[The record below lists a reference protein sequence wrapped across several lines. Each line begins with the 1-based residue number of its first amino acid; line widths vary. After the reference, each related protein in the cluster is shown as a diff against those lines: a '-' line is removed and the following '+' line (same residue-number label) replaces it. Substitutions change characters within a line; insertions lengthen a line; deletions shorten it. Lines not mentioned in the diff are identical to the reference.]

1 MHKIRERNVTDPV
14 VYAIQ
19 DGVAILTVENPP
31 VNALSQAVRAGLIAA
46 LDKADADPA
55 VQAAVIIGGGR
66 TFIAGADIKEFGK
79 PPLKPYLPEVLAR
92 IEAMKKPV
100 VAALHG
106 TALGGGFEVS
116 LTCHWRVAVENAQ
129 VGLPEVKLGVIPGSG
144 GTQRL
149 PRLIGPKL
157 ALDMIVS
164 GNPIAAKKALEL
176 GVIDQIVSGDL
187 REGAIAFAKTVVAEK
202 RPLRL
207 VRDMNAKISNVDPAV
222 FADYRK
228 SIERKAKG
236 FLAPWRCID
245 AVEAATSMPI
255 DQGLQKERELFFEC
269 MNSPQRAAQ
278 IHAFF
283 AEREAQKIPDLPA
296 DVKPKPIRSAAVIGA
311 GTMGGGIAMNFA
323 NAGIPVKILEV
334 SQEALA
340 RGLGVIERN
349 YATSVQRG
357 SMKQEAMD
365 RAMKLI
371 SGTQRYEDIADADIV
386 IEAVFEEMNVKKE
399 VFARLDK
406 IMKPGAVLATNTST
420 LDIDEIASVT
430 QRPQDVIGTHF
441 FSPANV
447 MRLLENVRGAK
458 SSPETIATVM
468 ALGKTL
474 KKVPVLAGNCDGFIG
489 NRMLH
494 GYLREANFLLEEGAT
509 PEQVD
514 RALEEF
520 GLAMGPFRMS
530 DLAGLDVGWRIRK
543 GKAHL
548 RPKDERYSPVADRLC
563 EMGRFGQKTG
573 AGFYKYEGR
582 NALPDP
588 VVQDIIL
595 QAAKEQGIE
604 RREISDEEIVQ
615 RCMYPLVN
623 EGAKILEEG
632 IAIRASDIDIVYLFG
647 YGFPVYRGGPMFWA
661 EQIGLDKVLATIR
674 GFHKIHGKFWEPAK
688 LLVERAEA
696 GKGWND
702 R

>member
-1 MHKIRERNVTDPV
+1 VTDPIR
-14 VYAIQ
+14 YAVQ
-19 DGVAILTVENPP
+19 DGVAVLTVENPP
-31 VNALSQAVRAGLIAA
+31 VNALSQAVRAGIIAG

-55 VQAAVIIGGGR
+55 VSAAVIIGGGR
-66 TFIAGADIKEFGK
+66 TFIAGADIREFGK
-79 PPLKPYLPEVLAR
+79 PPLQPYLPQVLER
-92 IEAMKKPV
+92 IEAMTKPV

-106 TALGGGFEVS
+106 TALGGGFEVA
-116 LTCHWRVAVENAQ
+116 LTCHWRVAVESGQ

-149 PRLIGPKL
+149 PRLIGPKQ

-164 GNPIAAKKALEL
+164 GNPIPAKKALEL
-176 GVIDQIVSGDL
+176 GVLDEIVSGDL
-187 REGAIAFAKTVVAEK
+187 LEGAIAFAKKVVAEK

-207 VRDMNAKISNVDPAV
+207 VRDLNDKVSNVDPAV
-222 FADYRK
+222 FTDYRK

-245 AVEAATSMPI
+245 AVEAACNLPI
-255 DQGLQKERELFFEC
+255 AEGLKKEREFFFEC
-269 MNSPQRAAQ
+269 MDSPQRKAQ

-296 DVKPKPIRSAAVIGA
+296 DVKPRQIRSAAVIGA

-340 RGLGVIERN
+340 RGLGVIEKN

-371 SGTQRYEDIADADIV
+371 SGTQRYEDIGDADIV
-386 IEAVFEEMNVKKE
+386 IEAVFEEMAVKKE
-399 VFARLDK
+399 VFGKLDK
-406 IMKPGAVLATNTST
+406 IMKPGAILATNTST
-420 LDIDEIASVT
+420 LDIDEIASAT
-430 QRPQDVIGTHF
+430 KRPQDVIGTHF

-494 GYLREANFLLEEGAT
+494 GYLREASFLLEEGAS

-588 VVQDIIL
+588 VVRDVIL

-604 RREISDEEIVQ
+604 RRQISDEEIVQ

>member
-1 MHKIRERNVTDPV
+1 VTDLV
-14 VYAIQ
+14 AYAVR
-19 DGVAILTVENPP
+19 DGIAVLTIENPP
-31 VNALSQAVRAGLIAA
+31 VNAIGQGVRAGIIAG
-46 LDKADADPA
+46 LDKADVDGA
-55 VQAAVIIGGGR
+55 VHAAVIIGGGR

-79 PPLKPYLPEVLAR
+79 PPLQPYLPDVLKR
-92 IEAMKKPV
+92 IEAMTKPV

-106 TALGGGFEVS
+106 TALGGGFEVA
-116 LTCHWRVAVENAQ
+116 LTCHWRVAVETAQ

-157 ALDMIVS
+157 ALDMIVP
-164 GNPIAAKKALEL
+164 GNPIPARKAADL
-176 GVIDQIVSGDL
+176 GVIDQIVAGDL
-187 REGAIAFAKTVVAEK
+187 LEGALAYARTVVGEK

-207 VRDMNAKISNVDPAV
+207 VRDMNDKISNVDPAV
-222 FADYRK
+222 FEDYRK
-228 SIERKAKG
+228 SIARKAKG

-245 AVEAATSMPI
+245 AVEVATKLPI
-255 DQGLQKERELFFEC
+255 DQGLLKEREFFFEC
-269 MNSPQRAAQ
+269 MDSPQRKAQ

-283 AEREAQKIPDLPA
+283 SEREAAKIPGLPD
-296 DVKPKPIRSAAVIGA
+296 DVKPKAIRSAAVIGS

-323 NAGIPVKILEV
+323 NAGIPVKLLDM
-334 SQEALA
+334 SQEALS
-340 RGLGVIERN
+340 RGLGVIEKN
-349 YATSVQRG
+349 YATSVARG

-371 SGTQRYEDIADADIV
+371 SATQRFEDIGDADIV
-386 IEAVFEEMNVKKE
+386 VEAVFEEMGVKKD
-399 VFARLDK
+399 VFGKLDK

-420 LDIDEIASVT
+420 LDIDEIAAST
-430 QRPQDVIGTHF
+430 NRPEAVIGTHF

-447 MRLLENVRGAK
+447 MKLLENVRGAK

-468 ALGKTL
+468 SLGKTL
-474 KKVPVLAGNCDGFIG
+474 KKVAVLAGNCDGFIG

-494 GYLREANFLLEEGAT
+494 GYLREANFLLEEGCL

-520 GLAMGPFRMS
+520 GLAMGPFRMG

-548 RPKDERYSPVADRLC
+548 RPKDERYSRIADQLC
-563 EMGRFGQKTG
+563 EQGRFGQKTG

-582 NALPDP
+582 DAVPDP
-588 VVQDIIL
+588 VVKDIIL
-595 QAAKEQGIE
+595 AASKEQGIE
-604 RREISDEEIVQ
+604 RREISDEEIIQ

-632 IAIRASDIDIVYLFG
+632 IAIRASDIDITYLFG

-674 GFHKIHGKFWEPAK
+674 GFHKTHGKFWEPAN
-688 LLVERAEA
+688 LLVQRAEA

>member
-1 MHKIRERNVTDPV
+1 MTDPV
-14 VYAIQ
+14 VYAVQ
-19 DGVAILTVENPP
+19 DGIAVLTVENPP
-31 VNALSQAVRAGLIAA
+31 VNALGQAVRAGLIAG
-46 LDKADADPA
+46 LDKADADPT
-55 VQAAVIIGGGR
+55 VSAAIIIGGGR

-79 PPLKPYLPEVLAR
+79 PPTAPYLPQVLER
-92 IEAMKKPV
+92 IEAMTKPV

-106 TALGGGFEVS
+106 TALGGGFEVA
-116 LTCHWRVAVENAQ
+116 LTCHWRVAVDSGQ

-157 ALDMIVS
+157 ALDMIVP
-164 GNPIAAKKALEL
+164 GNPIPAKKAAEL
-176 GVIDQIVSGDL
+176 GVIDEIVGDL
-187 REGAIAFAKTVVAEK
+187 LPGALAFAKKVVAEK

-207 VRDMNAKISNVDPAV
+207 VRNMNDRIADVDPAV
-222 FADYRK
+222 FEDYRK
-228 SIERKAKG
+228 SIARKAKG

-245 AVEAATSMPI
+245 AVEAATKLPI
-255 DQGLQKERELFFEC
+255 DEGLKKEREFFFEC
-269 MNSPQRAAQ
+269 MDSPQRKAQ

-283 AEREAQKIPDLPA
+283 AEREAAKIPDLPA
-296 DVKPKPIRSAAVIGA
+296 DVKPKQIRSAAVLGA

-323 NAGIPVKILEV
+323 NAGIPVKLLDV
-334 SQEALA
+334 SQEALS
-340 RGLGVIERN
+340 RGLGVIEKN
-349 YATSVQRG
+349 YATSVARG

-371 SGTQRYEDIADADIV
+371 TGTQHFEDIGDADIV
-386 IEAVFEEMNVKKE
+386 VEAVFEEMGVKKE
-399 VFARLDK
+399 VFGKLDRV
-406 IMKPGAVLATNTST
+406 MKPGAVLATNTST
-420 LDIDEIASVT
+420 LDIDEIAAST
-430 QRPQDVIGTHF
+430 KRPQDVIGTHF

-447 MRLLENVRGAK
+447 MKLLENVRGAK

-468 ALGKTL
+468 ALGKSL
-474 KKVPVLAGNCDGFIG
+474 KKVAVLAGNCDGFIG

-494 GYLREANFLLEEGAT
+494 GYLREANFLLEEGAS
-509 PEQVD
+509 PQQVD
-514 RALEEF
+514 AALENF
-520 GLAMGPFRMS
+520 GLAMGPFRMG

-548 RPKDERYSPVADRLC
+548 RPADERYSPVADRLC

-573 AGFYKYEGR
+573 AGFYRYEGR
-582 NALPDP
+582 DAIPDP
-588 VVQDIIL
+588 VTDEIIL
-595 QAAKEQGIE
+595 ASAKEQGIE

-623 EGAKILEEG
+623 EGARILEEG
-632 IAIRASDIDIVYLFG
+632 IAIRASDIDITYLFG

-674 GFHKIHGKFWEPAK
+674 GFHKVHGKFWEPAP
-688 LLVERAEA
+688 LLVQRAEA

>member
-1 MHKIRERNVTDPV
+1 MTDPV
-14 VYAIQ
+14 LYAVR
-19 DGVAILTVENPP
+19 DGIAVLTVENPP
-31 VNALSQAVRAGLIAA
+31 VNALSQGVRAGLIAG

-55 VQAAVIIGGGR
+55 VSAAVIIGGGR

-79 PPLKPYLPEVLAR
+79 PPTQPYLPDVLKR

-106 TALGGGFEVS
+106 TALGGGFEVA
-116 LTCHWRVAVENAQ
+116 LTCHWRVAIEAAQ

-157 ALDMIVS
+157 ALDMIVP
-164 GNPIAAKKALEL
+164 GNPIPAKKAHDL
-176 GVIDQIVSGDL
+176 GIIDQIVAGDL
-187 REGAIAFAKTVVAEK
+187 LDGAVAFAKTVVAEK

-207 VRDMNAKISNVDPAV
+207 VRDMNDKVSNVDPAV
-222 FADYRK
+222 FEDYRK
-228 SIERKAKG
+228 SIARKAKG

-245 AVEAATSMPI
+245 AVEAATKLPI
-255 DQGLQKERELFFEC
+255 DEGLLKEREYFFEC
-269 MNSPQRAAQ
+269 MDSPQRKGQ

-283 AEREAQKIPDLPA
+283 SEREAAKIPDLPA
-296 DVKPKPIRSAAVIGA
+296 DVQPKQIASAAVLGA

-323 NAGIPVKILEV
+323 NAGIPVKILDM
-334 SQEALA
+334 SQEALS
-340 RGLGVIERN
+340 RGLGVIEKN
-349 YATSVQRG
+349 YATSVARG
-357 SMKQEAMD
+357 SMSQAAMD

-371 SGTQRYEDIADADIV
+371 TGTQQFEDIGQADIV
-386 IEAVFEEMNVKKE
+386 VEAVFEEMGVKKD
-399 VFARLDK
+399 VFGKLDTV
-406 IMKPGAVLATNTST
+406 MKPGAVLATNTST
-420 LDIDEIASVT
+420 LNIDEIAAAT
-430 QRPQDVIGTHF
+430 KRPQDVIGTHF

-447 MRLLENVRGAK
+447 MKLLENVRGAK

-474 KKVPVLAGNCDGFIG
+474 KKVSVLAGNCDGFIG

-494 GYLREANFLLEEGAT
+494 GYLREANFLLEEGAL
-509 PEQVD
+509 PQQVD
-514 RALEEF
+514 KALEDF
-520 GLAMGPFRMS
+520 GLAMGPFRMG

-548 RPKDERYSPVADRLC
+548 RPADERYSPVADRLC
-563 EMGRFGQKTG
+563 ELGRFGQKTG

-582 NALPDP
+582 DAIPDP
-588 VVQDIIL
+588 ATEEIIL
-595 QAAKEQGIE
+595 ASAKEQGIE
-604 RREISDEEIVQ
+604 RRAISDEEIVR

-632 IAIRASDIDIVYLFG
+632 IAIRASDVDIVYLFG

-688 LLVERAEA
+688 LLVQRAEA

>member
-1 MHKIRERNVTDPV
+1 MTDPV
-14 VYAIQ
+14 VPSVAYAVR
-19 DGVAILTVENPP
+19 DGIAVLTVENPP
-31 VNALSQAVRAGLIAA
+31 VNALSQGVRAGLIAG
-46 LDKADADPA
+46 LDRADADPA
-55 VQAAVIIGGGR
+55 VSAAVIIGGGR
-66 TFIAGADIKEFGK
+66 TFIAGADIREFGK
-79 PPLKPYLPEVLAR
+79 PPLQPYLPDVLKR
-92 IEAMKKPV
+92 IEAMQKPV

-106 TALGGGFEVS
+106 TALGGGFEVA
-116 LTCHWRVAVENAQ
+116 LTCHWRVAVETAQ

-164 GNPIAAKKALEL
+164 GNPAPAKRALEL
-176 GVIDQIVSGDL
+176 GVIDQIVAGDL
-187 REGAIAFAKTVVAEK
+187 LDGALAFARTVVAEK

-207 VRDMNAKISNVDPAV
+207 VRDMDEKITGTDPAV
-222 FADYRK
+222 FEEYRK
-228 SIERKAKG
+228 SIARKAKG

-245 AVEAATSMPI
+245 AVEAATKLPI
-255 DQGLQKERELFFEC
+255 DEGLLKEREFFFEC
-269 MNSPQRAAQ
+269 MGSPQRKAQ

-283 AEREAQKIPDLPA
+283 AEREAAKIPGLPD
-296 DVKPKPIRSAAVIGA
+296 DVKPKKIASAAVLGA

-323 NAGIPVKILEV
+323 NAGIPVKLLDV
-334 SQEALA
+334 SQEALS
-340 RGLGVIERN
+340 RGLGVIEKN
-349 YATSVQRG
+349 YATSVARG
-357 SMKQEAMD
+357 SMKQDAMD

-371 SGTQRYEDIADADIV
+371 TGTQHFEDIGDADIV
-386 IEAVFEEMNVKKE
+386 VEAVFEEMGVKKE
-399 VFARLDK
+399 VFAKLDK
-406 IMKPGAVLATNTST
+406 VMKPGAVLATNTST
-420 LDIDEIASVT
+420 LDIDEIAAST
-430 QRPQDVIGTHF
+430 KRPQDVIGTHF

-447 MRLLENVRGAK
+447 MKLLENVRGAK

-468 ALGKTL
+468 AMGKQL
-474 KKVPVLAGNCDGFIG
+474 KKVSVLAGNCDGFIG

-494 GYLREANFLLEEGAT
+494 GYLREANFLLEEGAL
-509 PEQVD
+509 PQQVD

-520 GLAMGPFRMS
+520 GLAMGPFRMG

-548 RPKDERYSPVADRLC
+548 RPRDERYSPVADRLC
-563 EMGRFGQKTG
+563 ELGRFGQKTG
-573 AGFYKYEGR
+573 AGFYRYEGR
-582 NALPDP
+582 DALPDP
-588 VVQDIIL
+588 VTEEIIL
-595 QAAKEQGIE
+595 ASAKEQGIE
-604 RREISDEEIVQ
+604 RRAISDEEIVQ

-632 IAIRASDIDIVYLFG
+632 IAIRASDIDITYLFG

-674 GFHKIHGKFWEPAK
+674 GFHKIHGKFWEPAP
-688 LLVERAEA
+688 LLVQRAEA

>member
-1 MHKIRERNVTDPV
+1 MTDPV
-14 VYAIQ
+14 VYAVQ

-31 VNALSQAVRAGLIAA
+31 VNALSQGVRAGLIGG
-46 LDKADADPA
+46 LDKADADARVNA
-55 VQAAVIIGGGR
+55 VVIIGGGR
-66 TFIAGADIKEFGK
+66 TFIAGADIREFGK
-79 PPLKPYLPEVLAR
+79 PPSQPYLPQVLER

-106 TALGGGFEVS
+106 TALGGGFEVA
-116 LTCHWRVAVENAQ
+116 LTCHWRVAVESAQ

-157 ALDMIVS
+157 ALDMIVP
-164 GNPIAAKKALEL
+164 GNPIPARKALEL
-176 GVIDQIVSGDL
+176 GVLDEIVSGDL
-187 REGAIAFAKTVVAEK
+187 RAGAVGFARRVVAEK

-207 VRDMNAKISNVDPAV
+207 VRDMNEKVSNVDPAL
-222 FADYRK
+222 FEEYRK
-228 SIERKAKG
+228 SIARKAKG
-236 FLAPWRCID
+236 FLAPWHCID
-245 AVEAATSMPI
+245 AVEAATKLPI
-255 DQGLQKERELFFEC
+255 DEGLKKEREYFFEC
-269 MNSPQRAAQ
+269 MDSPQRKAQ

-296 DVKPKPIRSAAVIGA
+296 DVKPKPIKSAAVVGA

-334 SQEALA
+334 SQEALS
-340 RGLGVIERN
+340 RGLGVIEKN

-371 SGTQRYEDIADADIV
+371 SGTQRYEDIGEADIV
-386 IEAVFEEMNVKKE
+386 VEAVFEEMAVKKE
-399 VFARLDK
+399 VFAKLDK
-406 IMKPGAVLATNTST
+406 TMKPGAVLATNTST
-420 LDIDEIASVT
+420 LDIDEIAAST
-430 QRPQDVIGTHF
+430 KRPQDVIGTHF

-447 MRLLENVRGAK
+447 MKLLENVRGAK

-509 PEQVD
+509 PQQVD
-514 RALEEF
+514 QALEEF

-573 AGFYKYEGR
+573 AGFYRYEGR
-582 NALPDP
+582 TPHPDP
-588 VVQDIIL
+588 AVEDVIRQS
-595 QAAKEQGIE
+595 AKEQGIE
-604 RREISDEEIVQ
+604 RRQISAEEIVQ

>member
-1 MHKIRERNVTDPV
+1 MTEPV
-14 VYAIQ
+14 ATPVAYAVR
-19 DGVAILTVENPP
+19 DGVAILTIENPP
-31 VNALSQAVRAGLIAA
+31 VNALSQGVRAGIIAG
-46 LDKADADPA
+46 LEKADADPT

-79 PPLKPYLPEVLAR
+79 PPLQPYLPDVLKR
-92 IEAMKKPV
+92 IEAMSKPV

-106 TALGGGFEVS
+106 TALGGGFEVA
-116 LTCHWRVAVENAQ
+116 LACHWRVALDSGQ
-129 VGLPEVKLGVIPGSG
+129 VGLPEVKLGLIPGSG

-149 PRLIGPKL
+149 PRLVGPKV
-157 ALDMIVS
+157 ALDVILS
-164 GNPIAAKKALEL
+164 GNPMPAKKAAEL
-176 GVIDQIVSGDL
+176 GAVDEIVTGDL
-187 REGAIAFAKTVVAEK
+187 LEGALAFAKKVVAEK

-207 VRDMNAKISNVDPAV
+207 VRDMNDKVSNVDPAV
-222 FADYRK
+222 FEDIRK
-228 SIERKAKG
+228 ANARKAKG

-245 AVEAATSMPI
+245 AVEIATRLPI
-255 DQGLQKERELFFEC
+255 DEGLLKEREFFFEC
-269 MNSPQRAAQ
+269 MGSPQRAAQ

-283 AEREAQKIPDLPA
+283 AEREAAKIPGLPE
-296 DVKPKPIRSAAVIGA
+296 DVKPKAIKSAVVVGA

-340 RGLGVIERN
+340 RGLGVIEKN
-349 YATSVQRG
+349 YATSVARG
-357 SMKQEAMD
+357 SLKQEAMD

-371 SGTQRYEDIADADIV
+371 SGTQRYEDIGDADIV
-386 IEAVFEEMNVKKE
+386 VEAVFEEMGVKKE
-399 VFARLDK
+399 VFAKLDK
-406 IMKPGAVLATNTST
+406 VMKPGAVLATNTST
-420 LDIDEIASVT
+420 LDIDEIAAST
-430 QRPQDVIGTHF
+430 SRPQDVIGTHF

-447 MRLLENVRGAK
+447 MKLLENVRGAK

-474 KKVPVLAGNCDGFIG
+474 KKVAVLAGNCDGFIG

-509 PEQVD
+509 PQQVD
-514 RALEEF
+514 NALEEF

-588 VVQDIIL
+588 VVDEVIL
-595 QAAKEQGIE
+595 ASAKEQGIE
-604 RREISDEEIVQ
+604 RRTISDEEIVQ

-623 EGAKILEEG
+623 EGARILEEG
-632 IAIRASDIDIVYLFG
+632 IAIRPGDIDITYLFG

-674 GFHKIHGKFWEPAK
+674 GFHKIHGKFWEPAP
-688 LLVERAEA
+688 LLVQRAEA

>member
-1 MHKIRERNVTDPV
+1 MTDPV
-14 VYAIQ
+14 VPSVAYAVR
-19 DGVAILTVENPP
+19 DGIAVLTVENPP
-31 VNALSQAVRAGLIAA
+31 VNALSQGVRAGLIAG
-46 LDKADADPA
+46 LDQADADPA
-55 VQAAVIIGGGR
+55 VSAAVIIGGGR
-66 TFIAGADIKEFGK
+66 TFIAGADIREFGK
-79 PPLKPYLPEVLAR
+79 PPLQPYLPDVLKR
-92 IEAMKKPV
+92 IEAMQKPV

-106 TALGGGFEVS
+106 TALGGGFEVA
-116 LTCHWRVAVENAQ
+116 LTCHWRVAVETAQ

-164 GNPIAAKKALEL
+164 GNPAPAKRALEL
-176 GVIDQIVSGDL
+176 GVIDQIVAGDL
-187 REGAIAFAKTVVAEK
+187 LDGALAFARTVVAEK

-207 VRDMNAKISNVDPAV
+207 VRDMDEKITGTDPAV
-222 FADYRK
+222 FEEYRK
-228 SIERKAKG
+228 SIARKAKG

-245 AVEAATSMPI
+245 AVEAATKLPI
-255 DQGLQKERELFFEC
+255 DEGLLKEREFFFEC
-269 MNSPQRAAQ
+269 MGSPQRKAQ

-283 AEREAQKIPDLPA
+283 AEREAAKIPGLPD
-296 DVKPKPIRSAAVIGA
+296 DVKPKKIASAAVLGA

-323 NAGIPVKILEV
+323 NAGIPVKLLDV
-334 SQEALA
+334 SQEALS
-340 RGLGVIERN
+340 RGLGVIEKN
-349 YATSVQRG
+349 YATSVARG

-371 SGTQRYEDIADADIV
+371 TGTQHFEDIGDADIV
-386 IEAVFEEMNVKKE
+386 VEAVFEEMGVKKE
-399 VFARLDK
+399 VFAKLDK
-406 IMKPGAVLATNTST
+406 VMKPGAVLATNTST
-420 LDIDEIASVT
+420 LDIDEIAAST
-430 QRPQDVIGTHF
+430 KRPQDVIGTHF

-447 MRLLENVRGAK
+447 MKLLENVRGAK

-468 ALGKTL
+468 AMGKQL
-474 KKVPVLAGNCDGFIG
+474 KKVSVLAGNCDGFIG

-494 GYLREANFLLEEGAT
+494 GYLREANFLLEEGAL
-509 PEQVD
+509 PQQVD

-520 GLAMGPFRMS
+520 GLAMGPFRMG

-548 RPKDERYSPVADRLC
+548 RPRDERYSPVADRLC
-563 EMGRFGQKTG
+563 ELGRFGQKTG
-573 AGFYKYEGR
+573 AGFYRYEGR
-582 NALPDP
+582 DALPDP
-588 VVQDIIL
+588 VTEEIIL
-595 QAAKEQGIE
+595 ASAKEQGIE
-604 RREISDEEIVQ
+604 RRAISDEEIVQ

-632 IAIRASDIDIVYLFG
+632 IAIRASDIDITYLFG

-674 GFHKIHGKFWEPAK
+674 GFHKIHGKFWEPAP
-688 LLVERAEA
+688 LLVQRAEA

>member
-1 MHKIRERNVTDPV
+1 MTDPV
-14 VYAIQ
+14 AYAVQ
-19 DGVAILTVENPP
+19 DGVAVLTIENPP
-31 VNALSQAVRAGLIAA
+31 VNALSQGVRAGIIAG
-46 LDKADADPA
+46 LDRADADASIQA
-55 VQAAVIIGGGR
+55 VVIIGGGR

-79 PPLKPYLPEVLAR
+79 PPTQPYLPDVLKR
-92 IEAMKKPV
+92 IEAMTKPV

-106 TALGGGFEVS
+106 TALGGGFEVA
-116 LTCHWRVAVENAQ
+116 LTCHWRVGVDGGQ
-129 VGLPEVKLGVIPGSG
+129 VGLPEVKLGLLPGSG

-149 PRLIGPKL
+149 PRVVGPKV

-164 GNPIAAKKALEL
+164 GNPMPNKKAAEL
-176 GVIDQIVSGDL
+176 GAIDEIVSGDL
-187 REGAIAFAKTVVAEK
+187 LAGALAFAKKVVAEK

-207 VRDMNAKISNVDPAV
+207 VRDMNDKITNVDPAV

-236 FLAPWRCID
+236 FLGPWRCID
-245 AVEAATSMPI
+245 AVEAATRLPM
-255 DQGLQKERELFFEC
+255 DEGLAKEREFFFEC
-269 MNSPQRAAQ
+269 MASPQRAAQ

-283 AEREAQKIPDLPA
+283 AEREAAKIPGLPE
-296 DVKPKPIRSAAVIGA
+296 DVKPKEIKSAAILGA

-323 NAGIPVKILEV
+323 NAGIPVKLLDT
-334 SQEALA
+334 SQEALT
-340 RGLGVIERN
+340 RGLGVIEKN
-349 YATSVQRG
+349 YTTSVARG

-371 SGTQRYEDIADADIV
+371 SATQRFEDIGDADIV
-386 IEAVFEEMNVKKE
+386 VEAVFEEMGVKKE
-399 VFARLDK
+399 VFAKLDK
-406 IMKPGAVLATNTST
+406 VMKPGAVLATNTST
-420 LDIDEIASVT
+420 LDIDEIASAT
-430 QRPQDVIGTHF
+430 KRPEAVIGTHF

-447 MRLLENVRGAK
+447 MKLLENVRGAK

-474 KKVPVLAGNCDGFIG
+474 KKVAVLAGNCDGFIG

-494 GYLREANFLLEEGAT
+494 GYTRQANFLLEEGAT

-514 RALEEF
+514 GALERF
-520 GLAMGPFRMS
+520 GLAMGPFRMG

-563 EMGRFGQKTG
+563 ELGRFGQKTG
-573 AGFYKYEGR
+573 AGFYKYDGR
-582 NALPDP
+582 NAVPDP
-588 VVQDIIL
+588 VMQEIIL
-595 QAAKEQGIE
+595 QSAREQGIE

-632 IAIRASDIDIVYLFG
+632 IAIRASDIDITYLFG

-674 GFHKIHGKFWEPAK
+674 GFHKIHGKHWEPAN
-688 LLVERAEA
+688 LLVQRAEA

>member
-1 MHKIRERNVTDPV
+1 MTDPV
-14 VYAIQ
+14 VYAVR
-19 DGVAILTVENPP
+19 DGIAVLTVENPP
-31 VNALSQAVRAGLIAA
+31 VNALGQAVRAGLIAG
-46 LDKADADPA
+46 LDRADADPA
-55 VQAAVIIGGGR
+55 VSAAIIIGGGR

-79 PPLKPYLPEVLAR
+79 PPTAPYLPQVLER
-92 IEAMKKPV
+92 IEAMTKPV

-106 TALGGGFEVS
+106 TALGGGFEVA
-116 LTCHWRVAVENAQ
+116 LTCHWRVAVDSAQ

-157 ALDMIVS
+157 ALDMIVP
-164 GNPIAAKKALEL
+164 GNPIPAKKAADL
-176 GVIDQIVSGDL
+176 GVIDEIVGDL
-187 REGAIAFAKTVVAEK
+187 LPGALAFAKKVVAEK

-207 VRDMNAKISNVDPAV
+207 VRDMNDRIADVDPAV
-222 FADYRK
+222 FEDYRK
-228 SIERKAKG
+228 SIARKAKG

-245 AVEAATSMPI
+245 AVEAATKLPI
-255 DQGLQKERELFFEC
+255 DEGLKKEREFFFEC
-269 MNSPQRAAQ
+269 MDSPQRKAQ

-283 AEREAQKIPDLPA
+283 AEREAAKIPDLPA
-296 DVKPKPIRSAAVIGA
+296 DVKPKQIRSAAVLGA

-323 NAGIPVKILEV
+323 NAGIPVKLLDV
-334 SQEALA
+334 SQEALS
-340 RGLGVIERN
+340 RGLGVIEKN
-349 YATSVQRG
+349 YATSVARG

-371 SGTQRYEDIADADIV
+371 TGTQHFEDIGDADIV
-386 IEAVFEEMNVKKE
+386 VEAVFEEMGVKKE
-399 VFARLDK
+399 VFGKLDRV
-406 IMKPGAVLATNTST
+406 MKQGAVLATNTST
-420 LDIDEIASVT
+420 LDIDEIAAST
-430 QRPQDVIGTHF
+430 KRPQDVIGTHF

-447 MRLLENVRGAK
+447 MKLLENVRGAK

-474 KKVPVLAGNCDGFIG
+474 KKVAVLAGNCDGFIG

-494 GYLREANFLLEEGAT
+494 GYLREANFLLEEGAS
-509 PEQVD
+509 PQQVD
-514 RALEEF
+514 AALENF
-520 GLAMGPFRMS
+520 GLAMGPFRMG

-548 RPKDERYSPVADRLC
+548 RPADERYSPVADRLC

-573 AGFYKYEGR
+573 AGFYRYEGR
-582 NALPDP
+582 DAIPDP
-588 VVQDIIL
+588 VTDEIIL
-595 QAAKEQGIE
+595 ASAKEQGIE

-623 EGAKILEEG
+623 EGARILEEG
-632 IAIRASDIDIVYLFG
+632 IAIRASDIDITYLFG

-674 GFHKIHGKFWEPAK
+674 GFHKVHGKFWEPAP
-688 LLVERAEA
+688 LLVQRAEA

>member
-1 MHKIRERNVTDPV
+1 MSDPV
-14 VYAIQ
+14 AYTVR
-19 DGVAILTVENPP
+19 DGIAVLTIENPP
-31 VNALSQAVRAGLIAA
+31 VNALSQGVRAGIIAG
-46 LDKADADPA
+46 LDKADADA
-55 VQAAVIIGGGR
+55 DVQAAVIIGGGR

-79 PPLKPYLPEVLAR
+79 TPLQPYLPDVLKR
-92 IEAMKKPV
+92 IEAMTKPV

-106 TALGGGFEVS
+106 TALGGGFEVA
-116 LTCHWRVAVENAQ
+116 LTCHWRVALESGQ
-129 VGLPEVKLGVIPGSG
+129 VGLPEVKLGLLPGSG

-164 GNPIAAKKALEL
+164 GNPIPAKKAAEL
-176 GVIDQIVSGDL
+176 GAIDEIVTGDL
-187 REGAIAFAKTVVAEK
+187 LEAALTFAKKVVAEK

-207 VRDMNAKISNVDPAV
+207 VRDMNDKVSNVDPAV
-222 FADYRK
+222 FDDYRK
-228 SIERKAKG
+228 SIEKKAKG
-236 FLAPWRCID
+236 FLGPWRCID
-245 AVEAATSMPI
+245 AVEAATKLPI
-255 DQGLQKERELFFEC
+255 DQGLAKEREFFFEC
-269 MNSPQRAAQ
+269 MGSPQRAAQ

-283 AEREAQKIPDLPA
+283 AEREASKIPDLPE
-296 DVKPKPIRSAAVIGA
+296 DVKPRPIKSAAVLGA

-323 NAGIPVKILEV
+323 NAGIPVKLLDV
-334 SQEALA
+334 SQEALS
-340 RGLGVIERN
+340 RGLGVIEKN

-371 SGTQRYEDIADADIV
+371 TGTQRFEDIGDADIV
-386 IEAVFEEMNVKKE
+386 VEAVFEEMGVKKE
-399 VFARLDK
+399 VFAKLDK
-406 IMKPGAVLATNTST
+406 VMKPDAVLATNTST
-420 LDIDEIASVT
+420 LDIDEIAAST
-430 QRPQDVIGTHF
+430 KRPQDVIGTHF

-447 MRLLENVRGAK
+447 MKLLENVRGAK

-474 KKVPVLAGNCDGFIG
+474 KKVAVLAGNCDGFIG

-494 GYLREANFLLEEGAT
+494 GYLREANFLLEEGCM

-520 GLAMGPFRMS
+520 GLAMGPFRMG

-548 RPKDERYSPVADRLC
+548 RPQDERYSKVADRLC
-563 EMGRFGQKTG
+563 ELGRFGQKTG
-573 AGFYKYEGR
+573 AGFYRYEGR

-588 VVQDIIL
+588 VVKEIIL
-595 QAAKEQGIE
+595 EESKAQGIE

-661 EQIGLDKVLATIR
+661 EQVGLDKVLATIR
-674 GFHKIHGKFWEPAK
+674 DFHKTHGKFWEPAK
-688 LLVERAEA
+688 LLVARAEA
-696 GKGWND
+696 GQGWKD

>member
-1 MHKIRERNVTDPV
+1 VSEPVAVTSSAV
-14 VYAIQ
+14 TYAVR
-19 DGVAILTVENPP
+19 DGIAVLTIESPP
-31 VNALSQAVRAGLIAA
+31 VNALSQAVRAGIIAG
-46 LDKADADPA
+46 LDKADADA
-55 VQAAVIIGGGR
+55 GVQGAVIIGGGR

-79 PPLKPYLPEVLAR
+79 PPLQPYLPDVLKR
-92 IEAMKKPV
+92 IEAMSKPV

-106 TALGGGFEVS
+106 TALGGGFEVA
-116 LTCHWRVAVENAQ
+116 LTCHWRVGVESGQ
-129 VGLPEVKLGVIPGSG
+129 VGLPEVKLGLLPGSG

-149 PRLIGPKL
+149 PRVVGPKV

-164 GNPIAAKKALEL
+164 GNPIPNKKAAEL
-176 GVIDQIVSGDL
+176 GAIDEIVSGDL
-187 REGAIAFAKTVVAEK
+187 LDGALAYAKTVVAEK

-207 VRDMNAKISNVDPAV
+207 VRDMNEKVSNVDPTV
-222 FADYRK
+222 FSDYRK
-228 SIERKAKG
+228 SIEKKARG
-236 FLAPWRCID
+236 FLGPWRCID
-245 AVEAATSMPI
+245 AVELATKLPI
-255 DQGLQKERELFFEC
+255 DEGLLKEREFFFEC
-269 MNSPQRAAQ
+269 MASPQRTAQ

-283 AEREAQKIPDLPA
+283 SEREATKIPGLPE
-296 DVKPKPIRSAAVIGA
+296 DVKPKPIKSAAVLGA

-323 NAGIPVKILEV
+323 NAGIPVKLLDV
-334 SQEALA
+334 SQEALSK
-340 RGLGVIERN
+340 GLGTIEKN
-349 YATSVQRG
+349 YATSVARG

-371 SGTQRYEDIADADIV
+371 SATQHFEDIGDADIV
-386 IEAVFEEMNVKKE
+386 VEAVFEEMGVKKD
-399 VFARLDK
+399 VFAKLDK
-406 IMKPGAVLATNTST
+406 VMKPGAVLATNTST
-420 LDIDEIASVT
+420 LDIDEIAAST
-430 QRPQDVIGTHF
+430 KRPQDVIGTHF

-447 MRLLENVRGAK
+447 MKLLENVRGAK

-468 ALGKTL
+468 GLGKQL
-474 KKVPVLAGNCDGFIG
+474 KKVSVLAGNCDGFIG

-494 GYLREANFLLEEGAT
+494 GYLREANFLLEEGCA
-509 PEQVD
+509 PEQID

-548 RPKDERYSPVADRLC
+548 RPQDERYSKVADRLC
-563 EMGRFGQKTG
+563 ELGRFGQKTG
-573 AGFYKYEGR
+573 AGFYRYEGR
-582 NALPDP
+582 DARPDP

-595 QAAKEQGIE
+595 AEAKAQGIE

-632 IAIRASDIDIVYLFG
+632 IAIRSSDIDIVYLFG

-674 GFHKIHGKFWEPAK
+674 GFHKTHGKFWEPAK
-688 LLVERAEA
+688 LLVQRAEV
-696 GKGWND
+696 GKGWKG
-702 R
+702 

>member
-1 MHKIRERNVTDPV
+1 VTDPV
-14 VYAIQ
+14 LYAVR
-19 DGVAILTVENPP
+19 DGIAVLTVENPP
-31 VNALSQAVRAGLIAA
+31 VNALSQGVRAGLIAG

-55 VQAAVIIGGGR
+55 VGAAVIIGGGR

-79 PPLKPYLPEVLAR
+79 PPLQPYLPDVLRR
-92 IEAMKKPV
+92 IEAMTKPV

-106 TALGGGFEVS
+106 TALGGGFEVA
-116 LTCHWRVAVENAQ
+116 LTCHWRVAVESGQ

-157 ALDMIVS
+157 ALDMIVP
-164 GNPIAAKKALEL
+164 GNPIPAKKAHDL

-187 REGAIAFAKTVVAEK
+187 LEGALAFAKQAVAEK

-207 VRDMNAKISNVDPAV
+207 VRDMNDKISNVDPAV
-222 FADYRK
+222 FEDYRK
-228 SIERKAKG
+228 SIARKAKG

-245 AVEAATSMPI
+245 AVEAATKLPI
-255 DQGLQKERELFFEC
+255 DEGLLKEREYFFEC
-269 MNSPQRAAQ
+269 MDSPQRKGQ

-283 AEREAQKIPDLPA
+283 AEREAAKIPDLPD
-296 DVKPKPIRSAAVIGA
+296 DVKPKPIKSAAVLGA

-323 NAGIPVKILEV
+323 NAGIPVKILDV
-334 SQEALA
+334 SQEALT
-340 RGLGVIERN
+340 RGLGVIEKN
-349 YATSVQRG
+349 YATSVARG

-371 SGTQRYEDIADADIV
+371 TATQHFDDVGDADIIV
-386 IEAVFEEMNVKKE
+386 EAVFEEMGVKKE
-399 VFARLDK
+399 VFGKLDK
-406 IMKPGAVLATNTST
+406 VMKQGAVLATNTST
-420 LDIDEIASVT
+420 LNIDEIAAAT
-430 QRPQDVIGTHF
+430 KRPQDVIGTHF

-447 MRLLENVRGAK
+447 MKLLENVRGAK

-494 GYLREANFLLEEGAT
+494 QYTRQANFLLEEGAT
-509 PEQVD
+509 PQQVD
-514 RALEEF
+514 RALEDF
-520 GLAMGPFRMS
+520 GLAMGPFRMG

-563 EMGRFGQKTG
+563 ELGRFGQKTG

-582 NALPDP
+582 DAIPDP
-588 VVQDIIL
+588 AVEEIIL
-595 QAAKEQGIE
+595 RSAKEQGIE
-604 RREISDEEIVQ
+604 RRAISDEEIVQ

-661 EQIGLDKVLATIR
+661 EQIGLDRVLATIR
-674 GFHKIHGKFWEPAK
+674 GFHKTHGKLWEPAN
-688 LLVERAEA
+688 LLVQRAEA
-696 GKGWND
+696 GKGWNG

>member
-1 MHKIRERNVTDPV
+1 MSDPV
-14 VYAIQ
+14 AYTVR
-19 DGVAILTVENPP
+19 DGIAVLTIENPP
-31 VNALSQAVRAGLIAA
+31 VNALSQGVRAGIIAG
-46 LDKADADPA
+46 LDKADADA
-55 VQAAVIIGGGR
+55 DVQAAVIIGGGR

-79 PPLKPYLPEVLAR
+79 TPLQPYLPDVLKR
-92 IEAMKKPV
+92 IEAMTKPV

-106 TALGGGFEVS
+106 TALGGGFEVA
-116 LTCHWRVAVENAQ
+116 LTCHWRVALESGQ
-129 VGLPEVKLGVIPGSG
+129 VGLPEVKLGLLPGSG

-164 GNPIAAKKALEL
+164 GNPIPAKKAAEL
-176 GVIDQIVSGDL
+176 GAIDEIVTGDL
-187 REGAIAFAKTVVAEK
+187 LEAALTFAKKVVAEK

-207 VRDMNAKISNVDPAV
+207 VRDMNDKVSNVDPAV
-222 FADYRK
+222 FDDYRK
-228 SIERKAKG
+228 SIEKKAKG
-236 FLAPWRCID
+236 FLGPWRCID
-245 AVEAATSMPI
+245 AVEAATKLPI
-255 DQGLQKERELFFEC
+255 DQGLAKEREFFFEC
-269 MNSPQRAAQ
+269 MGSPQRAAQ

-283 AEREAQKIPDLPA
+283 AEREASKIPDLPE
-296 DVKPKPIRSAAVIGA
+296 DVKPRPIKSAAVLGA

-323 NAGIPVKILEV
+323 NAGIPVKLLDV
-334 SQEALA
+334 SQEALS
-340 RGLGVIERN
+340 RGLGVIEKN

-371 SGTQRYEDIADADIV
+371 TGTQRFEDIGDADIV
-386 IEAVFEEMNVKKE
+386 VEAVFEEMGVKKE
-399 VFARLDK
+399 VFAKLDK
-406 IMKPGAVLATNTST
+406 VMKPGAVLATNTST
-420 LDIDEIASVT
+420 LDIDEIAAST
-430 QRPQDVIGTHF
+430 KRPQDVIGTHF

-447 MRLLENVRGAK
+447 MKLLENVRGAK

-474 KKVPVLAGNCDGFIG
+474 KKVAVLAGNCDGFIG

-494 GYLREANFLLEEGAT
+494 GYLREANFLLEEGCM

-520 GLAMGPFRMS
+520 GLAMGPFRMG

-548 RPKDERYSPVADRLC
+548 RPQDERYSKVADRLC
-563 EMGRFGQKTG
+563 ELGRFGQKTG
-573 AGFYKYEGR
+573 AGFYRYEGR

-588 VVQDIIL
+588 VVKEIIL
-595 QAAKEQGIE
+595 EESKAQGIE

-661 EQIGLDKVLATIR
+661 EQVGLDKVLATIR
-674 GFHKIHGKFWEPAK
+674 DFHKTHGKFWEPAK
-688 LLVERAEA
+688 LLVARAEA
-696 GKGWND
+696 GQGWKD

>member
-1 MHKIRERNVTDPV
+1 MTDPIR
-14 VYAIQ
+14 YAVQ
-19 DGVAILTVENPP
+19 DGVAVLTVENPP
-31 VNALSQAVRAGLIAA
+31 VNALSQAVRAGIIAG

-55 VQAAVIIGGGR
+55 VSAAVIIGGGR
-66 TFIAGADIKEFGK
+66 TFIAGADIREFGK
-79 PPLKPYLPEVLAR
+79 PPLQPYLPQVLER
-92 IEAMKKPV
+92 IEAMTKPV

-106 TALGGGFEVS
+106 TALGGGFEVA
-116 LTCHWRVAVENAQ
+116 LTCHWRVAVESGQ

-149 PRLIGPKL
+149 PRLIGPKQ

-164 GNPIAAKKALEL
+164 GNPIPAKKALEL
-176 GVIDQIVSGDL
+176 GVLDEIVSGDL
-187 REGAIAFAKTVVAEK
+187 LEGAIAFAKKVVAEK

-207 VRDMNAKISNVDPAV
+207 VRDLNDKVSNVDPAV
-222 FADYRK
+222 FTDYRK

-245 AVEAATSMPI
+245 AVEAACNLPI
-255 DQGLQKERELFFEC
+255 AEGLKKEREFFFEC
-269 MNSPQRAAQ
+269 MDSPQRKAQ

-296 DVKPKPIRSAAVIGA
+296 DVKPRQIRSAAVIGA

-340 RGLGVIERN
+340 RGLGVIEKN

-371 SGTQRYEDIADADIV
+371 SGTQRYEDIGDADIV
-386 IEAVFEEMNVKKE
+386 IEAVFEEMAVKKE
-399 VFARLDK
+399 VFGKLDK
-406 IMKPGAVLATNTST
+406 IMKPGAILATNTST
-420 LDIDEIASVT
+420 LDIDEIASAT
-430 QRPQDVIGTHF
+430 KRPQDVIGTHF

-494 GYLREANFLLEEGAT
+494 GYLREASFLLEEGAS

-588 VVQDIIL
+588 VVRDVIL

-604 RREISDEEIVQ
+604 RRQISDEEIVQ

>member
-1 MHKIRERNVTDPV
+1 MTDPV
-14 VYAIQ
+14 AYAVQ
-19 DGVAILTVENPP
+19 DGVAVLTIENPP
-31 VNALSQAVRAGLIAA
+31 VNALSQGVRAGIIAG
-46 LDKADADPA
+46 LDRADADASIQA
-55 VQAAVIIGGGR
+55 VVIIGGGR

-79 PPLKPYLPEVLAR
+79 PPTQPYLPDVLKR
-92 IEAMKKPV
+92 IEAMTKPV

-106 TALGGGFEVS
+106 TALGGGFEVA
-116 LTCHWRVAVENAQ
+116 LTCHWRVGVDGGQ
-129 VGLPEVKLGVIPGSG
+129 VGLPEVKLGLLPGSG

-149 PRLIGPKL
+149 PRVVGPKV

-164 GNPIAAKKALEL
+164 GNPMPNKKAAEL
-176 GVIDQIVSGDL
+176 GAIDEIVSGDL
-187 REGAIAFAKTVVAEK
+187 LAGALAFAKKVVAEK

-207 VRDMNAKISNVDPAV
+207 VRDMNDKITNVDPAV

-236 FLAPWRCID
+236 FLGPWRCID
-245 AVEAATSMPI
+245 AVEAATRLPM
-255 DQGLQKERELFFEC
+255 DEGLAKEREFFFEC
-269 MNSPQRAAQ
+269 MASPQRAAQ

-283 AEREAQKIPDLPA
+283 AEREAAKIPGLPE
-296 DVKPKPIRSAAVIGA
+296 DVKPKEIKSAAILGA

-323 NAGIPVKILEV
+323 NAGIPVKLLDT
-334 SQEALA
+334 SQEALT
-340 RGLGVIERN
+340 RGLGVIEKN
-349 YATSVQRG
+349 YATSVARG

-371 SGTQRYEDIADADIV
+371 SATQRFEDIGDADIV
-386 IEAVFEEMNVKKE
+386 VEAVFEEMGVKKE
-399 VFARLDK
+399 VFAKLDK
-406 IMKPGAVLATNTST
+406 VMKPGAVLATNTST
-420 LDIDEIASVT
+420 LDIDEIASAT
-430 QRPQDVIGTHF
+430 KRPEAVIGTHF

-447 MRLLENVRGAK
+447 MKLLENVRGAK

-474 KKVPVLAGNCDGFIG
+474 KKVAVLAGNCDGFIG

-494 GYLREANFLLEEGAT
+494 GYTRQANFLLEEGAT

-514 RALEEF
+514 GALERF
-520 GLAMGPFRMS
+520 GLAMGPFRMG

-563 EMGRFGQKTG
+563 ELGRFGQKTG
-573 AGFYKYEGR
+573 AGFYKYDGR
-582 NALPDP
+582 NAVPDP
-588 VVQDIIL
+588 VVQEIIL
-595 QAAKEQGIE
+595 QSAREQGIE

-632 IAIRASDIDIVYLFG
+632 IAIRASDIDITYLFG

-674 GFHKIHGKFWEPAK
+674 GFHKIHGKHWEPAN
-688 LLVERAEA
+688 LLVQRAEA

>member
-1 MHKIRERNVTDPV
+1 MTDPV
-14 VYAIQ
+14 LYAVR
-19 DGVAILTVENPP
+19 DGIAVLTVENPP
-31 VNALSQAVRAGLIAA
+31 VNALGQGVRAGLIAG

-55 VQAAVIIGGGR
+55 VTAAVIIGGGR
-66 TFIAGADIKEFGK
+66 TFIAGADIREFGK
-79 PPLKPYLPEVLAR
+79 PPTAPYLPQVLER
-92 IEAMKKPV
+92 IEAMTKPV
-100 VAALHG
+100 IAALHG
-106 TALGGGFEVS
+106 TALGGGFEVA
-116 LTCHWRVAVENAQ
+116 LTCHWRVAVESGQ

-157 ALDMIVS
+157 ALDMIVP
-164 GNPIAAKKALEL
+164 GNPIPAKKALDL
-176 GVIDQIVSGDL
+176 GVIDQIVAGDL
-187 REGAIAFAKTVVAEK
+187 LEGAVAFARQVVAEK
-202 RPLRL
+202 CPLRL
-207 VRDMNAKISNVDPAV
+207 VRDMNDKVSNVDPAV
-222 FADYRK
+222 FEEYRK
-228 SIERKAKG
+228 SIARKAKG

-245 AVEAATSMPI
+245 AVEASTKLPI
-255 DQGLQKERELFFEC
+255 DEGLKKEREYFFEC
-269 MNSPQRAAQ
+269 MDSPQRKGQ

-283 AEREAQKIPDLPA
+283 AEREAVKIPGLPD
-296 DVKPKPIRSAAVIGA
+296 DVKPKKIASAAVLGA

-323 NAGIPVKILEV
+323 NAGIPVKILDV
-334 SQEALA
+334 SQEALT
-340 RGLGVIERN
+340 RGLGVIEKN
-349 YATSVQRG
+349 YATSVARG

-371 SGTQRYEDIADADIV
+371 SATQHFEDIGDADIIV
-386 IEAVFEEMNVKKE
+386 EAVFEEMGIKKE
-399 VFARLDK
+399 VFGKLDK
-406 IMKPGAVLATNTST
+406 VMKKGAVLATNTST
-420 LDIDEIASVT
+420 LNIDEIASAT
-430 QRPQDVIGTHF
+430 SRPQDVIGTHF

-447 MRLLENVRGAK
+447 MKLLENVRGAK

-468 ALGKTL
+468 ALGKQL
-474 KKVPVLAGNCDGFIG
+474 RKVPVLAGNCDGFIG

-494 GYLREANFLLEEGAT
+494 QYTRQANFLLEEGAT
-509 PEQVD
+509 PQQVD
-514 RALEEF
+514 KALEAF
-520 GLAMGPFRMS
+520 GLAMGPFRMG

-582 NALPDP
+582 DAIPDP
-588 VVQDIIL
+588 VVEEVIL

-674 GFHKIHGKFWEPAK
+674 GFHKIHGKLWEPAK
-688 LLVERAEA
+688 LLVQRAEA